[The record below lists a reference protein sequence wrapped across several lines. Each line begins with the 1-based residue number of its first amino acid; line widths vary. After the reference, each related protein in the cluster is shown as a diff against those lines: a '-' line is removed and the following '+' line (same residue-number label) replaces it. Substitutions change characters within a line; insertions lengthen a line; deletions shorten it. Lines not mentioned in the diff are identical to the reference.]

1 MNNDRGDER
10 FIRLQLGKIG
20 WFKIRADRDVPPAGD
35 INKVSSKG
43 TNRQIVRLTR
53 DHHERHAREVATQ

>member
-1 MNNDRGDER
+1 MSNDRGDDR
-10 FIRLQLGKIG
+10 FIRLQLGKIS

-35 INKVSSKG
+35 INKISSKG

-53 DHHERHAREVATQ
+53 DHRGRHAREVATR